1 MTRLTPE
8 QINFRRTARF
18 IEYVAELEINDLQKQ
33 TLLDVYQLIKH
44 GSKFINL
51 HIRKDGREYHFE
63 ADWLKQ
69 LFHSLSHTES
79 DGWQTMET
87 APRDENVLLATSGG
101 WVGEARFELMHD
113 QTWDWIWASGSIV
126 HEQHKKLGWRPLPAP
141 PETKE

>member
-1 MTRLTPE
+1 MKPH
-8 QINFRRTARF
+8 N
-18 IEYVAELEINDLQKQ
+18 NDRA
-33 TLLDVYQLIKH
+33 DLIKKWFLEQPPEIFCTP
-44 GSKFINL
+44 S
-51 HIRKDGREYHFE
+51 RFE
-63 ADWLKQ
+63 AAITAL
-69 LFHSLSHTES
+69 LSHIES

-141 PETKE
+141 PEPTS

>member
-8 QINFRRTARF
+8 QIAEIKARADVRLDDVKDSDWDHWMQAISDRRT
-18 IEYVAELEINDLQKQ
+18 L
-33 TLLDVYQLIKH
+33 
-44 GSKFINL
+44 
-51 HIRKDGREYHFE
+51 
-63 ADWLKQ
+63 
-69 LFHSLSHTES
+69 LSHIES
-79 DGWQTMET
+79 DVWQTMET

>member
-8 QINFRRTARF
+8 QIAEIKARHKSDAVNWQGGF
-18 IEYVAELEINDLQKQ
+18 TWY
-33 TLLDVYQLIKH
+33 
-44 GSKFINL
+44 GP
-51 HIRKDGREYHFE
+51 HFGTSHE
-63 ADWLKQ
+63 DIAAL
-69 LFHSLSHTES
+69 LSHLES

-113 QTWDWIWASGSIV
+113 QTWDWIWASGAIV
-126 HEQHKKLGWRPLPAP
+126 HENHKPLGWRPLPAP